1 MIGQGL
7 AKRPNR
13 PGHPMAIGDDRIV
26 GTFDPLAISLRDHKR
41 RKQLHGVVCM
51 ARDLDKDLMILE
63 QRDRDELAKQA
74 GADCFKLLVAGF

>member
-1 MIGQGL
+1 
-7 AKRPNR
+7 
-13 PGHPMAIGDDRIV
+13 MAIGDDRIE